1 MRKIGDRVPGAG
13 PLNARIIAIGEA
25 PGRQEDHD
33 GRPFVG
39 GSGNLMKKWWLEA
52 GINRYRV
59 RIENMHEFRPPSYN
73 NIESVPVEVLY
84 KSIKDMHQRIAD
96 LKDPHV
102 IVPTG
107 NYPTFA
113 LTGKG
118 KVKAALRKMF
128 GEDLT
133 LTEAEKKAGITVLRG
148 STYIYTDLRG
158 REIKVIPTIH
168 PAAVMRTQKWEKR
181 VKRDWRVVEE
191 ESHTRGYKP
200 PKRTHIAKPIQFE
213 LDHFI
218 DQVSAATQ
226 DDRMAIDIETWGN
239 TLSCVG
245 FALSPYYS
253 ITLPLV
259 TKDEKEFYWPYV
271 HYLCNCPVPKVLQ
284 NGLFDWYWLDAYGV
298 NLYNYVYD
306 TMAMHHCIDPV
317 ESHDLAFLASYFTRQ
332 NYWKDEAKDAEE
344 IKKYANNM
352 SALWEYNG
360 LDCCLTRELCG
371 ILEQKLDE
379 GGLRKFYTKHY
390 TEMFEPLLRVMR
402 YGVKVNVKEQKKW
415 AKRLVEEATVLREE
429 LAGVAGE
436 DLWAKKAFSK
446 VKLHRFLYK
455 TLKCPRQKKTYFR
468 KEGKVRD
475 DSVDEVA
482 LKRLT
487 LRYPKKIGDSGLKI
501 LKVRSLLKKA
511 SVLKKGWDKDG
522 RIRTTYKLTTEQ
534 GRLSS
539 SKNPMGRGYNL
550 QNIERE
556 KGGIRKTF
564 LPDDGCIFVRVDLSQ
579 SEDRFCKMYTRDPD
593 MVEQANLRPHEWD
606 SHTENARIIF
616 RTDSVTGELRHLG
629 KTAVHACVDEK
640 TEILT
645 NKGFIPFTTL
655 TKKMKVAQW
664 SPENSYIKFK
674 RPWRIYSYKFDGEL
688 LRFLSKGTDILVTP
702 NHRIGYYTR
711 WKNNFLIKEAK
722 DLKSLCSVKVPVCGH
737 YHRGS
742 LTFEECFLRLIVA
755 AQADARIVD
764 KYCTWKLK
772 RKNKIQ
778 RLVKLLEI
786 LSIKYNRRLV
796 SDDSTVISISV
807 EASKNILRWLDGK
820 SFSEELINMC
830 PRSMKIFMDEIPRW
844 DGSTQSRR
852 SWIYFSTNLK
862 SLDIVQ
868 SIATL
873 SGYRTQLK
881 KANNIPNENQK
892 QLYRLYLSKVHGRS
906 TKFVGYESYKGKV
919 YCVGT
924 ETGFFIIRRN
934 GKVSVTGNSQRF
946 MKGSTLADNLLKM
959 DIVKTPR
966 ECQKMIDTYLAGVPA
981 IERNYFPFVKRN
993 IIAGGVLGNSW
1004 GRMIDYSAM
1013 FISQELFRKGASFYL
1028 QSENADLLNMLGFK
1042 FIFNYIKDR
1051 GLKSRLVL
1059 NVHDECVLSCP
1070 REEAYEITSVLVK
1083 SLETPRKIMGNWI
1096 SIPACPQVGMS
1107 WDKGDCFE
1115 WNYLPEREEFEMK
1128 VEEVLC

>member
-1 MRKIGDRVPGAG
+1 MRRVGDRVPGAG
-13 PLNARIIAIGEA
+13 PPNARIIVVGEA
-25 PGRQEDHD
+25 PGKQEDHD

-200 PKRTHIAKPIQFE
+200 PKRNHIAKPIQFE
-213 LDHFI
+213 LDKFV
-218 DQVSAATQ
+218 DQVRLATQ

-239 TLSCVG
+239 TLSCIG
-245 FALSPYYS
+245 FTLSPDCS
-253 ITLPLV
+253 MTLPLV
-259 TKDEKEFYWPYV
+259 TKDEKKFYWPYV
-271 HYLCNCPVPKVLQ
+271 LYLCGCEVPKVLQ
-284 NGLFDWYWLDAYGV
+284 NGLFDWYWLDHYGV
-298 NLYNYVYD
+298 TLNNYIYD

-371 ILEQKLDE
+371 ILESKLDE

-402 YGVKVNVKEQKKW
+402 YGVRVNVKEQKKW

-446 VKLHRFLYK
+446 VKLHRFLYE

-593 MVEQANLRPHEWD
+593 MVEQANLRPHEFD

-616 RTDSVTGELRHLG
+616 KTDEITKDLRHLG
-629 KTAVHACVDEK
+629 KTAVHA
-640 TEILT
+640 
-645 NKGFIPFTTL
+645 
-655 TKKMKVAQW
+655 
-664 SPENSYIKFK
+664 
-674 RPWRIYSYKFDGEL
+674 
-688 LRFLSKGTDILVTP
+688 
-702 NHRIGYYTR
+702 
-711 WKNNFLIKEAK
+711 
-722 DLKSLCSVKVPVCGH
+722 
-737 YHRGS
+737 
-742 LTFEECFLRLIVA
+742 
-755 AQADARIVD
+755 
-764 KYCTWKLK
+764 
-772 RKNKIQ
+772 
-778 RLVKLLEI
+778 
-786 LSIKYNRRLV
+786 
-796 SDDSTVISISV
+796 
-807 EASKNILRWLDGK
+807 
-820 SFSEELINMC
+820 
-830 PRSMKIFMDEIPRW
+830 
-844 DGSTQSRR
+844 
-852 SWIYFSTNLK
+852 
-862 SLDIVQ
+862 
-868 SIATL
+868 
-873 SGYRTQLK
+873 
-881 KANNIPNENQK
+881 
-892 QLYRLYLSKVHGRS
+892 
-906 TKFVGYESYKGKV
+906 
-919 YCVGT
+919 
-924 ETGFFIIRRN
+924 
-934 GKVSVTGNSQRF
+934 SQRF

-959 DIVKTPR
+959 DPPIVKTPK
-966 ECQKMIDTYLAGVPA
+966 ECQKMINTYLSGVPA

-1013 FISQELFRKGASFYL
+1013 FISQELFRKGASYYL
-1028 QSENADLLNMLGFK
+1028 QSENVDLLNMLGFK
-1042 FIFNYIKDR
+1042 FIFNYIKDNQM
-1051 GLKSRLVL
+1051 KSRLQL
-1059 NVHDECVLSCP
+1059 QVHDECVLSCP

-1096 SIPACPQVGMS
+1096 SIPACPQVGTS
-1107 WDKGDCFE
+1107 WNSGDCFE
-1115 WNYLPEREEFEMK
+1115 WNYLPEREEFESK
-1128 VEEVLC
+1128 VEEMLWEK